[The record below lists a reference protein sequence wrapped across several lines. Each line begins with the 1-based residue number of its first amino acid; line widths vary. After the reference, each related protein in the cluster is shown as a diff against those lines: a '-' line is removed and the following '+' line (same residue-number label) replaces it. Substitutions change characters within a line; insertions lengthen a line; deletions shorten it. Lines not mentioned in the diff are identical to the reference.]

1 MGMHC
6 ITYILVKNQ
15 GQSHGVKKTFKVIHM
30 DGFFYSIISL
40 GHINMIKIAEKEK
53 EITIDGHACYAPK
66 GHDIVCAGVSTLT
79 VLF

>member
-1 MGMHC
+1 
-6 ITYILVKNQ
+6 
-15 GQSHGVKKTFKVIHM
+15 
-30 DGFFYSIISL
+30 
-40 GHINMIKIAEKEK
+40 MIKIAEKEK